1 MNLDRR
7 SFLKIS
13 AIAGGGFAL
22 GLYEHPFALA
32 QARGRSAPPSLET
45 RAFVQIA
52 PDGKVTILAKN
63 PDAGQG
69 SKTQLPM
76 LIAEELDVDW
86 KDVRVEQ
93 AEGKSRLYGFQ
104 FLGGSMATPMNW
116 VPMRQV
122 GAAWRAMLVSA
133 AASTWGVKESEC
145 ATKAGRVLHS
155 ASGRSAGYGELVAK
169 AATLT
174 PPALDSVKLKDA
186 ADYTIIGTS
195 RGGVDAPAI
204 VAGKPI
210 YGIDVELPGMLHGI
224 LHKCPVFGGKVKSAN
239 TEEIA
244 RMPGVRKVLIVDGT
258 LTSDPVLPLNP
269 GLEPGVAIL
278 ADTWWQAQNAR
289 ASLNVEWDFGAG
301 TFQSSESFAQQADA
315 ALKQPFNQTLR
326 TYGDVDAQL
335 QKAAKVVTATY
346 AYPFLSHNTLE
357 PQGSTASFKDGT
369 LELWSTTQDPAAV
382 RRITAHITGI
392 PESSVTVHMM
402 RAGGAFGRRFVNDD
416 DVEAAWLSKQAGRP
430 VKVTWSREDDMT
442 HDSYRPAGTIGLKA
456 GLDAKGSI
464 LAWRQHYVT
473 FGDGK
478 RTINSGGIDP
488 SEFPAGYT
496 PAFVL
501 GLSNSIPFRTRTGPL
516 RAPGAN
522 GNAFILQS
530 FLDELAVAAG
540 RDPLDLQLELLSRPP
555 SAGFAYQPGNPSSL
569 NPERM
574 RGVLEMV
581 AEKSN
586 WRKRKT
592 EKGYGMGIAC
602 FFCHLSYFAQVAE
615 VTVNAQNQISVHR
628 IWAAGDVGSHV
639 INPRAAENL
648 TLGGIIDAM
657 SQMEQ
662 EITFAKGQVEQE
674 NFDQQPLMRMRQAPK
689 IEVWFRTTDFAP
701 TGLGEPMLPP
711 AIPAITNAVFAA
723 TGQRIR
729 TLPIKRSGFTFALN
743 PAKES

>member
-1 MNLDRR
+1 
-7 SFLKIS
+7 
-13 AIAGGGFAL
+13 
-22 GLYEHPFALA
+22 
-32 QARGRSAPPSLET
+32 
-45 RAFVQIA
+45 
-52 PDGKVTILAKN
+52 
-63 PDAGQG
+63 
-69 SKTQLPM
+69 M